1 MVITMM
7 EKMSE
12 KIESEAEK
20 ESDLYEKFDC
30 YCKNTVKELEE
41 NIMQA
46 ESNPIS
52 PADIEK
58 KESEIVALQQEVTK
72 LKDDRIAEEESLKAA
87 TAQRGKEHD
96 HYVEEV
102 YEETEVVHSVDTATQ
117 VGKALSYLLRHG
129 APGRWMEDGDVQ
141 IVHGDRKANKFR
153 YSLLWD
159 LGVLLGRLLLL
170 VAGGAFISSTDLCLE
185 QLNSSF
191 ITQYGELSAWYVV
204 ANIYSTVFG
213 FYTEVLVPWQLDKRV
228 PRAAFWILGSWVM
241 LWDNGCRLAWLF
253 LERAA
258 RAAGEAPSRTAMIT
272 WAMGN
277 DVNSLLLVPLAC
289 SYFASTRPSE
299 EYLPNFDSMGSEE
312 SRGSTEG
319 WSSPRGFSPMVISC
333 GFLGLAMQTEG
344 FETGICTF
352 QGTST
357 SVKETLEK
365 EAGYGEVFLARQKI
379 CAGSASERSG
389 RLAAVKRVRKPNVE
403 AGLDE
408 EGADSEAAL
417 SEFRTEVE
425 LMKSL
430 DHPSICRLLQVYE
443 DPKNLYLVME
453 HIQGGEL
460 FNYVVE
466 RGQLHEHEAARV
478 MRQIASALE
487 YCHEQGVVHRD
498 IKPENILVVAEEDD
512 EFTVKLIDFGFGSR
526 ILEGVKLRA
535 KVGTFVYS
543 APEILRGDL
552 CDEKLDLWALGCVL
566 FVLLSG
572 DFPFYGNDTQ
582 GQILSGKFELD
593 QKWSGVSSEAK
604 DLITQLLC
612 VDAAKRLSASQIL
625 QHPWLQKA
633 APHLKMEAAA
643 LQQIGGLETFHNQNV
658 FRHLAAGVL
667 AKQMDEGDLHELH
680 KAFCAMDKDE
690 NGVVTFA
697 EFKEV
702 LKEFNLNSS
711 SHPELQLG
719 AGKIS
724 EIFHSVDL
732 DGRGVIDYTEFV
744 AACLDHKVE
753 QEEGICWAAFQ
764 VFDKDCSGTVT
775 YEELQQVLN
784 SASMEGTFSP
794 ELRKQLWQELTGGDD
809 DNQSADVDFDHFLA
823 ALRGVRAQ
831 DIKELSKPAAAAAAP
846 AAPSLNALP
855 IARRQHGA
863 VASMG
868 LPIKTRG
875 AKMAPS
881 LGLPIKARG

>member
-1 MVITMM
+1 MG
-7 EKMSE
+7 SLL
-12 KIESEAEK
+12 SAAQDAE
-20 ESDLYEKFDC
+20 
-30 YCKNTVKELEE
+30 V
-41 NIMQA
+41 
-46 ESNPIS
+46 
-52 PADIEK
+52 
-58 KESEIVALQQEVTK
+58 
-72 LKDDRIAEEESLKAA
+72 EESVRSIPSPMDASSEGAKWNLRQFLRDASG
-87 TAQRGKEHD
+87 RLSD
-96 HYVEEV
+96 F
-102 YEETEVVHSVDTATQ
+102 YERE
-117 VGKALSYLLRHG
+117 R
-129 APGRWMEDGDVQ
+129 
-141 IVHGDRKANKFR
+141 
-153 YSLLWD
+153 D
-159 LGVLLGRLLLL
+159 LG
-170 VAGGAFISSTDLCLE
+170 
-185 QLNSSF
+185 
-191 ITQYGELSAWYVV
+191 
-204 ANIYSTVFG
+204 
-213 FYTEVLVPWQLDKRV
+213 
-228 PRAAFWILGSWVM
+228 
-241 LWDNGCRLAWLF
+241 
-253 LERAA
+253 
-258 RAAGEAPSRTAMIT
+258 
-272 WAMGN
+272 
-277 DVNSLLLVPLAC
+277 
-289 SYFASTRPSE
+289 
-299 EYLPNFDSMGSEE
+299 
-312 SRGSTEG
+312 EG
-319 WSSPRGFSPMVISC
+319 
-333 GFLGLAMQTEG
+333 
-344 FETGICTF
+344 
-352 QGTST
+352 
-357 SVKETLEK
+357 
-365 EAGYGEVFLARQKI
+365 GYGEVFLARQKI

-498 IKPENILVVAEEDD
+498 IKPENILVVAEEGD

-552 CDEKLDLWALGCVL
+552 CDEKIDLWALGCVL

-582 GQILSGKFELD
+582 SQILSGKFELD
-593 QKWSGVSSEAK
+593 HKWSEVSSEAK

-658 FRHLAAGVL
+658 FRHLSAGVL

-784 SASMEGTFSP
+784 SASMEESFSP

-809 DNQSADVDFDHFLA
+809 DNQSVVVDFDHFLA
-823 ALRGVRAQ
+823 AL
-831 DIKELSKPAAAAAAP
+831 
-846 AAPSLNALP
+846 
-855 IARRQHGA
+855 
-863 VASMG
+863 
-868 LPIKTRG
+868 
-875 AKMAPS
+875 
-881 LGLPIKARG
+881 